1 MKNNSNR
8 KTSVVGG
15 SAVLFWALAV
25 LFLSTI
31 TGAPKYDAYAQ
42 ANATTALTPNG
53 TSPSPSPSGSQN
65 TTATTITNNGTGLT
79 DFRTL
84 RDQYLAQWQQLN
96 FQSSFDTFI
105 EPYSD
110 TGYGVYRERPSNVFT
125 PETSAIT
132 LYVEPVGY
140 GFKEGVDAEGNT
152 LYSFNFT
159 ATIAISDN
167 QGNPLTE
174 PIPAEFDEP
183 LNSHNKATEA
193 FMPITLTLEQ
203 PLPVGQYTIT
213 YDITD
218 GVSGKSFQIV
228 KDIRVAEII
237 S

>member
-1 MKNNSNR
+1 MKIKNSV
-8 KTSVVGG
+8 TAIVSGT
-15 SAVLFWALAV
+15 AVLFMTLAI
-25 LFLSTI
+25 LFPSTI
-31 TGAPKYDAYAQ
+31 TGTLSYSAYAQ
-42 ANATTALTPNG
+42 ANTTTILTPNAA
-53 TSPSPSPSGSQN
+53 TLSQN
-65 TTATTITNNGTGLT
+65 TTATTTGTGVT
-79 DFRTL
+79 DFKTL

-96 FQSSFDTFI
+96 FQSSFDTLV
-105 EPYSD
+105 EPYSAQ
-110 TGYGVYRERPSNVFT
+110 GYGVYQERPSNIFT
-125 PETSAIT
+125 PDMSAIT

-140 GFKEGVDAEGNT
+140 GFKEGVDEEGNI

-159 ATIAISDN
+159 ATITISDS

-218 GVSGKSFQIV
+218 GTSGKSFQIV
-228 KDIRVAEII
+228 KDIRVAEVI

>member
-1 MKNNSNR
+1 MKNNSNS
-8 KTSVVGG
+8 KTSVIGG
-15 SAVLFWALAV
+15 SAALFLAV
-25 LFLSTI
+25 AMLFLGTI
-31 TGAPKYDAYAQ
+31 IGAPQYAYAQ
-42 ANATTALTPNG
+42 ANATTILTSNA
-53 TSPSPSPSGSQN
+53 TSPSPSPSQN
-65 TTATTITNNGTGLT
+65 TTATTITNNVTGVT

-105 EPYSD
+105 EPYSYK
-110 TGYGVYRERPSNVFT
+110 GYGVYRERPSDVFT
-125 PETSAIT
+125 PDTSSIA

-140 GFKEGVDAEGNT
+140 GFKEGVDAEGNI

-159 ATIAISDN
+159 ATITISDN
-167 QGNPLTE
+167 QGNTLIE
-174 PIPAEFDEP
+174 PIPAKFDEP

-193 FMPITLTLEQ
+193 FLPITFTLEQ
-203 PLPVGQYTIT
+203 PLPVGQYTIA

-218 GVSGKSFQIV
+218 GASGESFQIV

>member
-1 MKNNSNR
+1 
-8 KTSVVGG
+8 
-15 SAVLFWALAV
+15 LALAI
-25 LFLSTI
+25 LFPSAMLSTSS
-31 TGAPKYDAYAQ
+31 YNVYAQ
-42 ANATTALTPNG
+42 TNATTAILTPN
-53 TSPSPSPSGSQN
+53 TLVPSQN
-65 TTATTITNNGTGLT
+65 ATTNTNTNTTTGTGVT
-79 DFRTL
+79 DFKTL

-96 FQSSFDTFI
+96 FRSSIDTFV
-105 EPYSD
+105 EPYS
-110 TGYGVYRERPSNVFT
+110 VYEERPSNIFT
-125 PETSAIT
+125 PDMSAIT

-140 GFKEGVDAEGNT
+140 SFKGVDVEGNI

-159 ATIAISDN
+159 ATITISDS

-193 FMPITLTLEQ
+193 FMPITLTLDQ
-203 PLPVGQYTIT
+203 PLPVGEYRIT

-218 GVSGKSFQIV
+218 STSSKSFQIV

>member
-1 MKNNSNR
+1 MKIKNSV
-8 KTSVVGG
+8 TALVGDT
-15 SAVLFWALAV
+15 AVLFMTLAI
-25 LFLSTI
+25 LFPSTI
-31 TGAPKYDAYAQ
+31 TGTLSYSAYAQ
-42 ANATTALTPNG
+42 ANTTTILIPNAATL
-53 TSPSPSPSGSQN
+53 SQN
-65 TTATTITNNGTGLT
+65 TTATTTGTGVT
-79 DFRTL
+79 DFNTL
-84 RDQYLAQWQQLN
+84 RDKYLAQWQQLN
-96 FQSSFDTFI
+96 FQSSFDTLV
-105 EPYSD
+105 EPYSAQ
-110 TGYGVYRERPSNVFT
+110 GYGVYQERPSNIFT
-125 PETSAIT
+125 PDMSAIT

-140 GFKEGVDAEGNT
+140 GFKEGVDEEGNI

-159 ATIAISDN
+159 AIITISDS

-218 GVSGKSFQIV
+218 GTSGKSFQIV
-228 KDIRVAEII
+228 KDIRVAEVI

>member
-1 MKNNSNR
+1 MKIKNR
-8 KTSVVGG
+8 VTAIVSGT
-15 SAVLFWALAV
+15 AVLFMTLAM
-25 LFLSTI
+25 LFPSTI
-31 TGAPKYDAYAQ
+31 TGTLSYSAYAQ
-42 ANATTALTPNG
+42 ANTTTILTPNAA
-53 TSPSPSPSGSQN
+53 TLSQN
-65 TTATTITNNGTGLT
+65 TTATTTGTGVT
-79 DFRTL
+79 DFKTL

-96 FQSSFDTFI
+96 FQSSFDTFV
-105 EPYSD
+105 EPYSAQ
-110 TGYGVYRERPSNVFT
+110 GYGVYQERPSNIFT
-125 PETSAIT
+125 PDMSAIT

-140 GFKEGVDAEGNT
+140 GFKEGVDEEGNI

-159 ATIAISDN
+159 ATITISDS

-218 GVSGKSFQIV
+218 GISGKSLQIV
-228 KDIRVAEII
+228 KDIRVAEVI

>member
-1 MKNNSNR
+1 MKNR
-8 KTSVVGG
+8 REIEIVGDT
-15 SAVLFWALAV
+15 AV
-25 LFLSTI
+25 LFLAMVFLSNTI
-31 TGAPKYDAYAQ
+31 GILPHSAYAQ
-42 ANATTALTPNG
+42 T
-53 TSPSPSPSGSQN
+53 N
-65 TTATTITNNGTGLT
+65 TTAILTSNTTAPSQNAITTPT
-79 DFRTL
+79 TASVPDFKTL

-96 FQSSFDTFI
+96 FQSVFDTYI
-105 EPYSD
+105 EPYSAQ
-110 TGYGVYRERPSNVFT
+110 GYGIYQDRPSNIFS
-125 PETSAIT
+125 PDTSAIT

-140 GFKEGVDAEGNT
+140 SFKEGVDEEGNI

-159 ATIAISDN
+159 ATITISDS

-203 PLPVGQYTIT
+203 PFPVGEYTIT

-218 GVSGKSFQIV
+218 GTSGKSFQIV
-228 KDIRVAEII
+228 KDIRVAEVI

>member
-1 MKNNSNR
+1 MKNNSNS
-8 KTSVVGG
+8 KTSVEGG
-15 SAVLFWALAV
+15 SAVLFLALAV

-31 TGAPKYDAYAQ
+31 TGAPQYAYAQ
-42 ANATTALTPNG
+42 TNATTILTPNA
-53 TSPSPSPSGSQN
+53 TSPLPLPSQN
-65 TTATTITNNGTGLT
+65 TTATTLTSNDTGVT

-96 FQSSFDTFI
+96 FQSGFDTFL
-105 EPYSD
+105 EPYSHN
-110 TGYGVYRERPSNVFT
+110 GYGVYRERPSNVFT
-125 PETSAIT
+125 PDTSAIT

-159 ATIAISDN
+159 ATIALSDN
-167 QGNPLTE
+167 QGNPITE
-174 PIPAEFDEP
+174 PVPAKFDEP

-193 FMPITLTLEQ
+193 FIPITLPLEQ

-218 GVSGKSFQIV
+218 GASGKSFQIV

>member
-1 MKNNSNR
+1 MQNNNK
-8 KTSVVGG
+8 KTEIVGG
-15 SAVLFWALAV
+15 AAI
-25 LFLSTI
+25 LFLAFAILFSSTMV
-31 TGAPKYDAYAQ
+31 GSLSYNAYAQ
-42 ANATTALTPNG
+42 ANATTNFIPNI
-53 TSPSPSPSGSQN
+53 PNPSQN
-65 TTATTITNNGTGLT
+65 TTATTTGTGVT
-79 DFRTL
+79 DFKTL

-96 FQSSFDTFI
+96 FQSNFDTFV
-105 EPYSD
+105 EPYSAQ
-110 TGYGVYRERPSNVFT
+110 GYGVYQERPSNIFT
-125 PETSAIT
+125 PDMSAIT

-140 GFKEGVDAEGNT
+140 GFKEGVDEEGNI

-159 ATIAISDN
+159 ATITISDS

-218 GVSGKSFQIV
+218 GTSGKSFQIV

>member
-1 MKNNSNR
+1 MQKNNK
-8 KTSVVGG
+8 KTEIVGG
-15 SAVLFWALAV
+15 TAILFLALAI
-25 LFLSTI
+25 LFPSTMVGTLS
-31 TGAPKYDAYAQ
+31 YNAYAQ
-42 ANATTALTPNG
+42 ANATTNFTPN
-53 TSPSPSPSGSQN
+53 TPNPSQN
-65 TTATTITNNGTGLT
+65 TTATTGTGVT
-79 DFRTL
+79 DFKTL

-96 FQSSFDTFI
+96 FQSSFDTFV
-105 EPYSD
+105 EPYSAL
-110 TGYGVYRERPSNVFT
+110 GYGIYQEHPSNIFN
-125 PETSAIT
+125 PDTSAIT
-132 LYVEPVGY
+132 LYVEPIGY
-140 GFKEGVDAEGNT
+140 GFTEGVDEEGNT

-159 ATIAISDN
+159 STITISDD

-218 GVSGKSFQIV
+218 GTSGKNFEIV
-228 KDIRVAEII
+228 KDIRVTEII